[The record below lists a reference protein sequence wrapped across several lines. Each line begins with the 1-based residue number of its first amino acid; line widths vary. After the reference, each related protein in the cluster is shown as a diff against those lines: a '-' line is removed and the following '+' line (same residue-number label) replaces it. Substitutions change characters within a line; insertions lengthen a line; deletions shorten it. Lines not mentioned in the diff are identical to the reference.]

1 MKNNQQETILKAIK
15 IGLIINLFLAFIKL
29 VFGYLG
35 NAQALLSDGLNSLSD
50 VFISILLLIVLKVA
64 TKKPDDNHPYGHEKF
79 EGIAYFLLG
88 IIFVLTAIFIEINGI
103 VSLIKY
109 FNLEN
114 EVVTPNIYTVYVSSI
129 SLVIKFFL
137 FYYFYKVSKKFNSP
151 TLKADSKNHF
161 IDVIAT
167 LISLVGLTLSQFN
180 LVIFDYISSMIIGL
194 FILKLAISILND
206 AISYLVDQAP
216 SQIEVEKIQK
226 LIEEI
231 EGVLQIDDLKVR
243 KHMTKKYVD
252 VEIGVDSKLTLAKA
266 HKIAEN
272 VHEKV
277 EEKFED
283 VIHCMVHVNPTHHK

>member
-1 MKNNQQETILKAIK
+1 MRKSQQNNILIAIK
-15 IGLIINLFLAFIKL
+15 IGLIVNLFLAFIKL
-29 VFGYLG
+29 FFGYLG

-50 VFISILLLIVLKVA
+50 VLISILLLIILSIS

-88 IIFVLTAIFIEINGI
+88 VIFIITSLFIEING
-103 VSLIKY
+103 VLSLIRY
-109 FNLEN
+109 FSLDQE
-114 EVVTPNIYTVYVSSI
+114 TIIPNIYTVYVSSL

-137 FYYFYKVSKKFNSP
+137 FYYFFKVSKKYQSLA
-151 TLKADSKNHF
+151 LKADSKNHF

-167 LISLVGLTLSQFN
+167 LISLLGLILSQFN

-194 FILKLAISILND
+194 FILKLAISILKD
-206 AISYLVDQAP
+206 SVSYLVDQAP
-216 SQIEVEKIQK
+216 SIKEVEEIYKFIEDIQ
-226 LIEEI
+226 
-231 EGVLQIDDLKVR
+231 GVLSIDDLKVR

-277 EEKFED
+277 EEKFLD
-283 VIHCMVHVNPTHHK
+283 VIHCMVHVNPIHHK